1 MFDPEGSLNSPF
13 GMRVDFSGRTMP
25 LWVRHISGLSEAEG
39 WGRWSDARLG
49 PSARICSCRSLPRN
63 AVLRLRLSVVNAK
76 CNPVVVTVGARSL
89 ALTASTEPREF
100 VIEADQDASTE
111 VIDIRPSMSFC
122 PKDLGWS
129 EDPRRLG
136 VALHTLEITSRSESL
151 ST

>member
-1 MFDPEGSLNSPF
+1 M
-13 GMRVDFSGRTMP
+13 
-25 LWVRHISGLSEAEG
+25 
-39 WGRWSDARLG
+39 
-49 PSARICSCRSLPRN
+49 
-63 AVLRLRLSVVNAK
+63 LRLRLSVVNAK